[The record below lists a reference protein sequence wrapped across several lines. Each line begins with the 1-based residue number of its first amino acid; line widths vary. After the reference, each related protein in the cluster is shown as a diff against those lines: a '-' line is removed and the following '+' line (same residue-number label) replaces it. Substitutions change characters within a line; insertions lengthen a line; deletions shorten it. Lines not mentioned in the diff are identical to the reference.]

1 MPSQIIYSENPQ
13 EDLLKFLKDKSDFGV
28 IIVDENTKKHCLP
41 FFEIFLTNSRKF
53 YEPIVI
59 KSGEENKT
67 LDTCQYIWSEMTK
80 HNLDRNSFV
89 INLGGGVIGD
99 MGGFCA
105 ATYKRGVSFIQI
117 PTTLLSQVD
126 ASIGGK
132 LGIDFD
138 HYKNHI
144 GVFKEPEAVIICF
157 DFLKTLDP
165 RELRSGFAEVIKHA
179 LIADVTAWNKI
190 KGQSL
195 SEQKWNEVIPH
206 SVKIKSNIT
215 TEDPTEK
222 GLRKVLNFGHT
233 LGHAVESYF
242 LEKGNRI
249 LHGEAI
255 AIGMIME
262 AFLSAEK
269 EYISKD
275 ELKEI
280 ETYILSIY
288 GHVAIPTS
296 AFEEILTHT
305 LQDKKNEQGLVLFS
319 LLKKIG
325 EANYNIPINE
335 ILMKKSL
342 TYYNSLTK

>member
-1 MPSQIIYSENPQ
+1 MPSTILFGNALER
-13 EDLLKFLKDKSDFGV
+13 LLEFLKGKDAEYGV
-28 IIVDENTKKHCLP
+28 IIVDENTQEHCLR
-41 FFEIFLTNSRKF
+41 FLDDLKSHRYNYK
-53 YEPIVI
+53 VI
-59 KSGEENKT
+59 IIKPGEEYKT
-67 LDTCQYIWSEMTK
+67 LETCQEIWMQMT
-80 HNLDRNSFV
+80 NERLDRKAFV

-105 ATYKRGVSFIQI
+105 ATYKRGIRFIQI

-126 ASIGGK
+126 ASVGGK

-144 GVFKEPEAVIICF
+144 GVFQEPEAVIICF
-157 DFLKTLDP
+157 DFLKSLDH

-179 LIADVTAWNKI
+179 LIADKSAWEKI
-190 KGQSL
+190 KHQSL
-195 SEQKWNEVIPH
+195 VEQKWEEVIPH
-206 SVKIKSNIT
+206 SVKIKHKIT

-262 AFLSAEK
+262 SFLSLEK
-269 EYISKD
+269 QLILED

-280 ETYILSIY
+280 KDYLTGIY
-288 GHVAIPTS
+288 GHVMIPEEAIDFIIT
-296 AFEEILTHT
+296 LT

-319 LLKKIG
+319 LLEKIG
-325 EANYNIPINE
+325 KANWNQPISE
-335 ILMKKSL
+335 TLMKKAIQ
-342 TYYNSLTK
+342 YYNSII

>member
-1 MPSQIIYSENPQ
+1 MPSTILYGNAQ
-13 EDLLKFLKDKSDFGV
+13 EKLLEFLRDKGVEQGV
-28 IIVDENTKKHCLP
+28 IIVDENTKMHCLP
-41 FFEIFLTNSRKF
+41 FLSDLNKHRHDFKIIEIT
-53 YEPIVI
+53 
-59 KSGEENKT
+59 SGEEYKT
-67 LDTCQYIWSEMTK
+67 LETCQKIWMNMT
-80 HNLDRNSFV
+80 NERLDRKAMV

-105 ATYKRGVSFIQI
+105 ATYKRGIPFIQI

-126 ASIGGK
+126 ASVGGK

-179 LIADVTAWNKI
+179 LIADATAWNKI

-195 SEQKWNEVIPH
+195 AEQKWDEVIPH
-206 SVKIKSNIT
+206 SVEIKSKIT

-249 LHGEAI
+249 LHGEAV

-262 AFLSAEK
+262 AFLSVEK
-269 EYISKD
+269 EYISQD

-280 ETYILSIY
+280 EKYILSIY

-296 AFEEILTHT
+296 AFEEIITHT

>member
-1 MPSQIIYSENPQ
+1 MPSSILYGNALEKLV
-13 EDLLKFLKDKSDFGV
+13 EFLKDKGIEQGV

-41 FFEIFLTNSRKF
+41 FLGDLNKHHYHFESI
-53 YEPIVI
+53 EI
-59 KSGEENKT
+59 KAGEEEKT
-67 LDTCQYIWSEMTK
+67 LNTCQKIWMQMT
-80 HNLDRNSFV
+80 NARLDRKAIV

-105 ATYKRGVSFIQI
+105 ATYKRGIKFIQI

-126 ASIGGK
+126 ASVGGK

-144 GVFKEPEAVIICF
+144 GVFQEPEAVIICF
-157 DFLKTLDP
+157 DFLKTLDSK
-165 RELRSGFAEVIKHA
+165 ELRSGFAEVIKHA
-179 LIADVTAWNKI
+179 LIADAAAWHTI
-190 KGQSL
+190 KTQSL
-195 SEQKWNEVIPH
+195 ADQQWNEVIPH
-206 SVKIKSNIT
+206 SVNIKYKIT
-215 TEDPTEK
+215 TEDPTEQ

-262 AFLSAEK
+262 AYLSFEK
-269 EYISKD
+269 KFISLE

-280 ETYILSIY
+280 ENYLLKIYDKISI
-288 GHVAIPTS
+288 P
-296 AFEEILTHT
+296 EESIDDIIALT

-319 LLKKIG
+319 LLEKIG
-325 EANYNIPINE
+325 KANWNQPINAE
-335 ILMKKSL
+335 LMKKAIL
-342 TYYNSLTK
+342 YYNSLIK